1 MKLQLTME
9 RSKFAVAGAILAT
22 ILLVSINIFSST
34 VLRGVQIDLTEDRL
48 FTLSDSTY
56 RVLRDIDEPVA
67 VRFFFSRALA
77 GQSPIH
83 ANYAVRVRELL
94 EHYVDLAD
102 GKLRLEVLDP
112 ETYSVTE
119 DAAVTLGLQGIPLDR
134 KGNVVYFGLA
144 ATNSTDDQEVIPF
157 FDPEREPFLEYDL
170 TRLIFNLASP
180 KKKVVALLNSLSMEF
195 DPALNNQPWAVLT
208 QMRQFFEVR
217 RLSPRISMIDD
228 DVDVLM
234 VVHPAAL
241 NQKARYAIDQFVMQG
256 GRAMIFVDPLSEIAS
271 GSRGPRSMLGG
282 SSLEELFAAWGVA
295 YSPDRFVADITSAA
309 KVSLPSGGRSSI
321 VDYVVWLE
329 LGADRLNTEDVVT
342 SQIRRIT
349 MGSVGSLAPKEGAT
363 TQFIPL
369 ISSSLRSMQKD
380 VKEIQVQPDPLKLL
394 QEFKSTGKPFV
405 LAARILG
412 DVKSAYPD
420 GPPVDKTAKGG
431 AAALDKTSSEKKQ
444 PRPHLTQS
452 ARPINVVVVADSDI
466 LSDRFWYR
474 AQDFYGQKIGFPVAN
489 NADFVINVLDNLM
502 GSDAMIG
509 LRSRGLSVRPF
520 TLIKEIQ
527 QDSELR
533 YRKTERDLLKRMS
546 DTELKLGQL
555 NLTDDTDGTAIL
567 TEEQKATMKRFRREL
582 LTTRQE
588 LRKVQHALNRDI
600 EALDTAFKVL
610 NIWAVPAIL
619 SFIVLIMALWR
630 RARYRRHVR
639 TT

>member
-1 MKLQLTME
+1 MERLKSLE
-9 RSKFAVAGAILAT
+9 RSKLAIAGVFLAA

-34 VLRGVQIDLTEDRL
+34 MLRGVRLDLTQDRL
-48 FTLSDSTY
+48 FTLSESTY
-56 RVLRDIDEPVA
+56 RVLRAIDEPIT

-94 EHYVDLAD
+94 EHFVDLAA
-102 GKLRLEVLDP
+102 GKLRLEVHDP
-112 ETYSVTE
+112 EPYSVTE

-144 ATNSTDDQEVIPF
+144 AVNSTDDREVIPF

-195 DPALNNQPWAVLT
+195 DPAANNQPWAVLT

-217 RLSPRISMIDD
+217 RLSPRMTDIDD
-228 DVDVLM
+228 DVDVVM
-234 VVHPAAL
+234 VVHPSAL
-241 NQKARYAIDQFVMQG
+241 NQKARYIIDQFVMRG
-256 GRAMIFVDPLSEIAS
+256 GRAMIFVDPLSEIAA
-271 GSRGPRSMLGG
+271 GSRGSRRMLGS
-282 SSLEELFAAWGVA
+282 SSLEELFDAWGIT
-295 YSPDRFVADITSAA
+295 YSPDHFVGDIASAA
-309 KVSLPSGGRSSI
+309 KVNLPSGGRSSI

-329 LGADRLNTEDVVT
+329 LGSDRLNAEDVVT

-349 MGSVGSLAPKEGAT
+349 MGSVGALAPKEGAA
-363 TQFIPL
+363 TQFVPL
-369 ISSSLRSMQKD
+369 VSSSPRSMLKD

-394 QEFKSTGKPFV
+394 QEFEPTGKPFV
-405 LAARILG
+405 FAARVRG
-412 DVKSAYPD
+412 DAKTAYPD
-420 GPPVDKTAKGG
+420 GPPADKEAKAD
-431 AAALDKTSSEKKQ
+431 AAAGGDAAGEKKQ
-444 PRPHLTQS
+444 PRPHVSQS
-452 ARPINVVVVADSDI
+452 ARPINVVVVADSDM

-474 AQDFYGQKIGFPVAN
+474 AQEFYGQRVGFPVAN
-489 NADFVINVLDNLM
+489 NADFVINVLDNLT
-502 GSDAMIG
+502 GSDELID

-527 QDSELR
+527 QDAELR
-533 YRKTERDLLKRMS
+533 YRKTERDLLKRMA
-546 DTELKLGQL
+546 DTEMKLGQL
-555 NLTDDTDGTAIL
+555 NLEDDAEGTAIL
-567 TEEQKATMKRFRREL
+567 TDEQKATMASFQREL
-582 LTTRQE
+582 LTTRQQ
-588 LRKVQHALNRDI
+588 LRQVQHALNRDI
-600 EALDTAFKVL
+600 EALDTALKVL

-619 SFIVLIMALWR
+619 SVLVLVMALWR

>member
-1 MKLQLTME
+1 ME
-9 RSKFAVAGAILAT
+9 RLKSLESGKLAIAGVFLAA

-34 VLRGVQIDLTEDRL
+34 VLRGVRLDLTEDRL
-48 FTLSDSTY
+48 FTLSESTHQ
-56 RVLRDIDEPVA
+56 VLRAIDEPVT

-94 EHYVDLAD
+94 EHYVDLAA
-102 GKLRLEVLDP
+102 GKLRLEVHDP
-112 ETYSVTE
+112 EAYSVTE
-119 DAAVTLGLQGIPLDR
+119 DAAVSLGLQGIPLDR

-144 ATNSTDDQEVIPF
+144 AVNSTDDREVIAF

-217 RLSPRISMIDD
+217 RLSPRMTDIDD
-228 DVDVLM
+228 DVDVVM
-234 VVHPAAL
+234 VVHPSAL
-241 NQKARYAIDQFVMQG
+241 NQKARYIIDQFVMRG
-256 GRAMIFVDPLSEIAS
+256 GRAMIFVDPLSEVAAGS
-271 GSRGPRSMLGG
+271 GGSRRMLGG
-282 SSLEELFAAWGVA
+282 SSLEEMFDAWGIA
-295 YSPDRFVADITSAA
+295 YSPDWFVGDIASAA
-309 KVSLPSGGRSSI
+309 KVNLPSGGRSSI

-329 LGADRLNTEDVVT
+329 LNSDRLNSEDVVT

-349 MGSVGSLAPKEGAT
+349 MGSVGALAPKEGAT
-363 TQFIPL
+363 TQFVPL
-369 ISSSLRSMQKD
+369 VSSSPRSMLKD

-394 QEFKSTGKPFV
+394 QEFEPTGKPFV
-405 LAARILG
+405 IAARVRG
-412 DVKSAYPD
+412 DAKTAYPD
-420 GPPVDKTAKGG
+420 GPPVDKGAKEG
-431 AAALDKTSSEKKQ
+431 AAAGGGTKGEKKQ
-444 PRPHLTQS
+444 PRPHLSQS

-474 AQDFYGQKIGFPVAN
+474 AQDFYGQRVGFPIAN
-489 NADFVINVLDNLM
+489 NADFVINVLDNLT
-502 GSDAMIG
+502 GSDALID

-527 QDSELR
+527 QDAELR
-533 YRKTERDLLKRMS
+533 YRKTERDLLKRMA
-546 DTELKLGQL
+546 DTEMKLGQL
-555 NLTDDTDGTAIL
+555 NLEDDTEGTAIL
-567 TEEQKATMKRFRREL
+567 TEAQKATMASFQREL
-582 LTTRQE
+582 LTTRQQ
-588 LRKVQHALNRDI
+588 LRQVQHALNRDI
-600 EALDTAFKVL
+600 EALDTALKVL

-619 SFIVLIMALWR
+619 SVLVFVMALWR